1 MHLERLTLQ
10 GFKSFAEKTELAF
23 LPATATSCEV
33 TAIVGPNGSGKSN
46 VADAIRWVLGEQSVK
61 LLRGKKSEDVIFSGS
76 DKRARAGFA
85 EVSLHLSTAE
95 GDAIP
100 FPEVTLTR
108 RLYRDGTS
116 EYLLNGKPVRLS
128 DIQLLL
134 ARANFGERHYSVIGQ
149 GLIDSILLLSPEE
162 RREFFDEATGVRP
175 YQLKRE
181 QALNKLNATEANLR
195 EAELLVNEIEPRL
208 RTLRRAVG
216 RLSERET
223 VEAELHHLQHCYYGT
238 LWRELTEARATQDA
252 RTGTLART
260 LAEKQAAV
268 ETMQG
273 KFARLEKEKPRGELI
288 GELQETYREALE
300 TRANL
305 RERELTLRAALE
317 RARAGMQLK
326 AMPVPIAEIVAE
338 LEAVIAA
345 HEDARGVTEVGA
357 LHEHVAKTL
366 DRLRALHGRL
376 RSVAPKAAADD
387 PKLLKDLNSLA
398 AELKELETKTAKLQA
413 EIQAGT
419 RSLDTGRGE
428 IFSVQRELARTQDE
442 LREAEGMMNE
452 TRVERARLDTRLESL
467 EGEMAAE
474 LRERVARVRAEAAQ
488 LPEGVGTTEL
498 LPRIQ
503 KLKYQLEQI
512 GGIDPEVIREHA
524 ETSERHEFLTTQI
537 ADLRTAL
544 RELEQVIE
552 ELDETIDRQ
561 FHGAFRRIAEEF
573 ERYFRIL
580 FGGGVARLERKKI
593 EEEAV
598 QQQEEGVAEEKKE
611 EPGLHE
617 RLKAQKFSIE
627 ISASPPGK
635 RVKSLQTLS
644 GGERALTAIALI
656 CAIISVTPSPFVVMD
671 EVDAALDESNSIR
684 FAAIVAELSAKTQC
698 IIITHNRATM
708 EKARIM
714 YGVTMDEDGSSRILS
729 VKFEELDPV
738 RS

>member
-10 GFKSFAEKTELAF
+10 GFKSFAEKTELSF
-23 LPATATSCEV
+23 LPATPTSKGV
-33 TAIVGPNGSGKSN
+33 TAVVGPNGSGKSN
-46 VADAIRWVLGEQSVK
+46 IADAIRWVLGEQSVK

-85 EVSLHLSTAE
+85 EVSLHLSNTDGETAIE
-95 GDAIP
+95 Y
-100 FPEVTLTR
+100 PEVMLTR

-116 EYLLNGKPVRLS
+116 EYLLNGKAVRLA

-134 ARANFGERHYSVIGQ
+134 ARANFSERHYSVIGQ

-162 RREFFDEATGVRP
+162 RKEFFDEATGVRP

-181 QALNKLNATEANLR
+181 QALSKLNATEANLR

-238 LWRELTEARATQDA
+238 LWKE
-252 RTGTLART
+252 
-260 LAEKQAAV
+260 LAEKRTTEEMRAGKLEAALAERHAAV
-268 ETMQG
+268 EAMRG
-273 KFARLEKEKPRGELI
+273 KFARLEKEKPRSEKLM
-288 GELQETYREALE
+288 ELQESYREALE
-300 TRANL
+300 RRANL
-305 RERELTLRAALE
+305 RERELGLRAALE
-317 RARAGMQLK
+317 RSRAGMQVK
-326 AMPVPIAEIVAE
+326 FIPVPLPEIVKE

-345 HEDARGVTEVGA
+345 HEAAQSFTELGALRAHLNKTLERVRA
-357 LHEHVAKTL
+357 LHE
-366 DRLRALHGRL
+366 RLG
-376 RSVAPKAAADD
+376 SVAPKAAADD
-387 PKLLKDLNSLA
+387 PKLLKELNSLA
-398 AELKELETKTAKLQA
+398 AELKTLESETIKIQ
-413 EIQAGT
+413 EQIQAVT
-419 RSLDTGRGE
+419 RAAETGRGE
-428 IFSVQRELARTQDE
+428 IFSIQRELERTQDE
-442 LREAEGMMNE
+442 LRAAEAVSNDA
-452 TRVERARLDTRLESL
+452 RVERARLDTRLEAL
-467 EGEMAAE
+467 ESEMAAE
-474 LRERVARVRAEAAQ
+474 LRERLSRVRNESVE
-488 LPEGVGTTEL
+488 LPVGVGTAEL

-512 GGIDPEVIREHA
+512 GGIDPEVVREHA

-537 ADLRTAL
+537 TDLRTAL

-561 FHGAFRRIAEEF
+561 FQSAFRAIAEEF

-580 FGGGVARLERKKI
+580 FGGGTARLLHKKI
-593 EEEAV
+593 EEETV
-598 QQQEEGVAEEKKE
+598 PQEEGAEEEEE

-617 RLKAQKFSIE
+617 RLKAQKFVIE
-627 ISASPPGK
+627 IAASPPGK
-635 RVKSLQTLS
+635 RVKSLQALS
-644 GGERALTAIALI
+644 GGERALTAIALV

-684 FAAIVAELSAKTQC
+684 FASIVSELSGKTQC

-714 YGVTMDEDGSSRILS
+714 YGVTMGEDSSSRILS
-729 VKFEELDPV
+729 VKFEDIAPTA
-738 RS
+738 